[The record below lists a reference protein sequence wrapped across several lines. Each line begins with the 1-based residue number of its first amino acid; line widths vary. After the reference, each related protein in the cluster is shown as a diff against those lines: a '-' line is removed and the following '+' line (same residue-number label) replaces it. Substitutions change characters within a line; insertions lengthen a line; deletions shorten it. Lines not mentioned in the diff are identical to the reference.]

1 MVNLFHQPCHSRLI
15 NFWHPNITQQ
25 VSYQRQSTMKLKTH
39 TAIPIR
45 HQSDCTI
52 QPLTLEQTNLNPES
66 TANQTHP
73 LPHISLDCHIL
84 TVDWHISCS
93 SMTIPMSIP
102 YTKQTNVSLTWEQ
115 ANCKECL
122 LVSPR
127 DKLETTT
134 QPIHLLI
141 GQSDANPAL
150 IPRILNGTSATGD
163 SSEVSNRPTT
173 KSHHVNLEPIQ
184 VANHHSVGPLP
195 LQSIKFPRPIIQS
208 YITYDTL

>member
-1 MVNLFHQPCHSRLI
+1 
-15 NFWHPNITQQ
+15 
-25 VSYQRQSTMKLKTH
+25 MKLKTH

-102 YTKQTNVSLTWEQ
+102 YTKQTNVSLKWEQ

-173 KSHHVNLEPIQ
+173 NSHHVNLEPIQ

-195 LQSIKFPRPIIQS
+195 LQSIKFLRPIIQS
-208 YITYDTL
+208 YIAYDTLWSKQQYGRPPFSISISETHDQN